1 MEDTP
6 EKVYFEPTQSIEHE
20 VKSAPIQ
27 LSKEDVIKD
36 VTENV
41 TENVSEDVTKDV
53 TTDVTPDV
61 TKDVTKDEKNDEDS
75 YSDSG
80 LKSECS
86 KAVSHEYDSELT
98 VEEEEVEDI
107 TSSRIDVRCKDPTL
121 EDKNSEMKSE
131 VTIVSGAMKTV
142 TPDVSTK
149 EVVETNVTKDVTN
162 ESKNLDSSVET
173 APSEPAVS
181 DVTTPVTN
189 VETNVTKVDK
199 KDDTLSA
206 IADSKSECSSELNQQ
221 QVSSKYHLAE
231 VKVEVKPD
239 VKPEMKF
246 ILKTQTTPSLSS
258 SSTMIIDNVES
269 TTSIESNL
277 NQVEEG

>member
-20 VKSAPIQ
+20 VKSAPVE
-27 LSKEDVIKD
+27 LSKEDVAKD
-36 VTENV
+36 IAQDVSENV
-41 TENVSEDVTKDV
+41 TENVSEDVANDV
-53 TTDVTPDV
+53 TTDVTAEV
-61 TKDVTKDEKNDEDS
+61 KKDVTKDEKNDEDS
-75 YSDSG
+75 SSDSG

-121 EDKNSEMKSE
+121 EDKNFEMKSE
-131 VTIVSGAMKTV
+131 VTNVSGAMVTENV
-142 TPDVSTK
+142 TPDVTTK
-149 EVVETNVTKDVTN
+149 EVVKTNVTKDVTT
-162 ESKNLDSSVET
+162 ESKNLESSVET
-173 APSEPAVS
+173 APSEPAES

-189 VETNVTKVDK
+189 VQTNVTKVNK

-221 QVSSKYHLAE
+221 QVSFKYYLAL
-231 VKVEVKPD
+231 
-239 VKPEMKF
+239 MK
-246 ILKTQTTPSLSS
+246 
-258 SSTMIIDNVES
+258 
-269 TTSIESNL
+269 
-277 NQVEEG
+277 